1 MITGY
6 DRSEPGLT
14 TINKSHPLPTG
25 IWTIDPADSIVSF
38 AWRTLRL
45 WTVTGRLHGLGVV
58 HLDDLPPVGV
68 IRFEQPSGLPVLTMA
83 LDPASVDTGDADLAA
98 MLRGPAVSAACATG
112 GGPSAAKAWKSSP
125 AEPGGSWRRSP
136 PQAPKAWSSCTWRS
150 TPGRAALTGWCCADE
165 GCWIDGSSALAS
177 GPRSSAPRSSSI

>member
-68 IRFEQPSGLPVLTMA
+68 IRFQQLSGLPVLTMA

-98 MLRGPAVSAACATG
+98 MLRGPAVC
-112 GGPSAAKAWKSSP
+112 
-125 AEPGGSWRRSP
+125 
-136 PQAPKAWSSCTWRS
+136 
-150 TPGRAALTGWCCADE
+150 AAL
-165 GCWIDGSSALAS
+165 
-177 GPRSSAPRSSSI
+177 RHR